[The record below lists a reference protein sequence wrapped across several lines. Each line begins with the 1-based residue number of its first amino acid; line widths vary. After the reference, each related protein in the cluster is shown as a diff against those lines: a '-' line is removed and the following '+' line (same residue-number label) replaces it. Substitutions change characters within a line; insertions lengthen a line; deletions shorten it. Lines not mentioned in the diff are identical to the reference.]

1 MSLTP
6 RSIIVDQYCADEAQN
21 YSRIQVLKSPAGY
34 YLGTLHCEDGFMIDG
49 ITPKSGMQCPG
60 SRDSDYFPTAETA
73 QKLLD
78 RLCNPD
84 TAEMASWELRTSP

>member
-1 MSLTP
+1 MLD
-6 RSIIVDQYCADEAQN
+6 R
-21 YSRIQVLKSPAGY
+21 
-34 YLGTLHCEDGFMIDG
+34 

-60 SRDSDYFPTAETA
+60 SRDSDYFPTAEAA

-78 RLCNPD
+78 RLCDPD